1 MWNNAIERF
10 RRRRNIRLVL
20 RLDARFDDDEDEES
34 GGNKGGGHG
43 NTRIPYGLCQR
54 EGIEIQAGWSPSD
67 AWEALK
73 GKGYSAKEVY
83 SELKKTG
90 KVPSGGSQAPSKPKK
105 LSDAEFGEAKK
116 KYQDACAEEKK
127 KFTEEIERKMA
138 EAYENE
144 EKKRNEWRGARRE
157 RDLAVQERQEKEA
170 QMYRTGDQSPQSR
183 AELDALAE
191 KEAQAQS
198 KVDKTYE
205 EMKQFGN
212 EYSELE
218 RRKSDKG
225 FEAHMYDTPAG
236 REYRNAVLS
245 RYPSYDDCDDV
256 SHVEER
262 MNATG
267 SIEPG
272 GKVSLKGLPV
282 EQAREIGRSADDFCD
297 RCPAMKGH
305 IRAIQ
310 IGNLGSTTYAQEQ
323 AGAVAI
329 NSRFYT
335 DTNRFERQYESD
347 LRSGFHPEG
356 TTTKSVLYHEL
367 THCLETYANKQSR
380 VMGGSYGLKVTNRN
394 EDLSS
399 TILHAVSKKF
409 KKTIGK
415 VKKDVSVY
423 AGKMYADNYRPRHA
437 EFLAEAYSEYL
448 TSPNPRPVAMEV
460 GRMMDEELR
469 RRGLMT

>member
-105 LSDAEFGEAKK
+105 LSDSEFSEAKK
-116 KYQDACAEEKK
+116 KYQEALDKAKK
-127 KFTEEIERKMA
+127 EFDKETEDKLKEVEGRRS
-138 EAYENE
+138 E
-144 EKKRNEWRGARRE
+144 KRNEFEQNRREWGKTTRERQDKEEEMHRTGNENLRSEVDDLYEKERLAREKLDKSYEEYKKIDDEYSSVARRGVE
-157 RDLAVQERQEKEA
+157 HEFEKRMFDSPEGKAYRDAVI
-170 QMYRTGDQSPQSR
+170 
-183 AELDALAE
+183 
-191 KEAQAQS
+191 
-198 KVDKTYE
+198 
-205 EMKQFGN
+205 
-212 EYSELE
+212 
-218 RRKSDKG
+218 
-225 FEAHMYDTPAG
+225 
-236 REYRNAVLS
+236 S

-262 MNATG
+262 MHATG
-267 SIEPG
+267 SMEPG
-272 GKVSLKGLPV
+272 GRVRLTGMPIEEARKV
-282 EQAREIGRSADDFCD
+282 GRSVDDFCE

-305 IRAIQ
+305 IRAIEMDK
-310 IGNLGSTTYAQEQ
+310 LGSETYAHEM
-323 AGAVAI
+323 ASAI
-329 NSRFYT
+329 GLNSTWYT
-335 DTNRFERQYESD
+335 NSEKFTKQYESD
-347 LRSGFHPEG
+347 LRSKFHPEG
-356 TTTKSVLYHEL
+356 TSTESVLYHEL
-367 THCLETYANKQSR
+367 THCLETYVNNKSR
-380 VMGGSYGLKVTNRN
+380 LIGGSYGYKILNKN

-399 TILHAVSKKF
+399 KILHAVSKKM
-409 KKTIGK
+409 KKNIND
-415 VKKDVSVY
+415 VKREVSRY
-423 AGKMYADNYRPRHA
+423 AGKMYVDGYRPRHA

>member
-1 MWNNAIERF
+1 MRNNAIERF
-10 RRRRNIRLVL
+10 RRRRNIRIVL
-20 RLDARFDDDEDEES
+20 RLDARFDDDEDEE
-34 GGNKGGGHG
+34 GGGGGGHG

-67 AWEALK
+67 AWDALK

-105 LSDAEFGEAKK
+105 LSDAEFSEAKK
-116 KYQDACAEEKK
+116 KYEDACAKEKK
-127 KFTEEIERKMA
+127 KFDEEIERKMV
-138 EAYENE
+138 EVYKKQQ
-144 EKKRNEWRGARRE
+144 EKKDEWRGARKE

-170 QMYRTGDQSPQSR
+170 QMYRTGDQSPQYR
-183 AELDALAE
+183 AELDTLAE
-191 KEAQAQS
+191 KVAQAAV
-198 KVDKTYE
+198 KVDRTYE
-205 EMKQFGN
+205 ELKQFDN

-218 RRKSDKG
+218 RRRSGNG
-225 FEAHMYDTPAG
+225 FETHMYDTPEGKA
-236 REYRNAVLS
+236 YRDAVLS

-262 MNATG
+262 MHATG
-267 SIEPG
+267 SMEPG
-272 GKVSLKGLPV
+272 GRVRLTGMPIEEARKV
-282 EQAREIGRSADDFCD
+282 GRSVDNFCE

-305 IRAIQ
+305 IRAIEMDK
-310 IGNLGSTTYAQEQ
+310 LGSETYAHEM
-323 AGAVAI
+323 ASAI
-329 NSRFYT
+329 GLNSTWYT
-335 DTNRFERQYESD
+335 NSEKFTKQYESD
-347 LRSGFHPEG
+347 LRSKFHPAG
-356 TTTKSVLYHEL
+356 TSTGSVLYHEL
-367 THCLETYANKQSR
+367 THCLETYVNNKSR
-380 VMGGSYGLKVTNRN
+380 LIGGSYGYKVLNKN

-399 TILHAVSKKF
+399 KILHAVSKKM
-409 KKTIGK
+409 KKNIND
-415 VKKDVSVY
+415 VKREVSRY
-423 AGKMYADNYRPRHA
+423 AGKMYVDGYRPRHA